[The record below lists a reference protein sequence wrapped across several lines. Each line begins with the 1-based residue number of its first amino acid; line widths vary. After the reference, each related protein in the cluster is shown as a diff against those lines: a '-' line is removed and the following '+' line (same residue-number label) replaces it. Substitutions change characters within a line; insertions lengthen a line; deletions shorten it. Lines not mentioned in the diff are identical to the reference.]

1 MTHIIPPS
9 LPASPDDESGAGGP
23 AWTVR
28 LIQAEDRC
36 AFDAFHRAFHRQLP
50 GRFRYVTI
58 TLEYVFLGAGRSEL
72 RAEAVTLVH
81 TGLSPLQ
88 GLARAPA
95 LFQDHAGQVWSLAEQ
110 SAPTMISVES
120 GQPQRGVFTY
130 EFQADCSEFRLYF
143 PGCDGIEVR
152 LRNSPS
158 RPVI

>member
-1 MTHIIPPS
+1 MTHIIS
-9 LPASPDDESGAGGP
+9 PARPDLPDDESGACGP
-23 AWTVR
+23 AWTMR
-28 LIQAEDRC
+28 CIQVEDRC
-36 AFDAFHRAFHRQLP
+36 GFDAFHRRLP
-50 GRFRYVTI
+50 GRFRYVAI
-58 TLEYVFLGAGRSEL
+58 TLEYAFLGAGRSEL
-72 RAEAVTLVH
+72 RPEAVTLVH

-130 EFQADCSEFRLYF
+130 EFQADCCEFRLYF